1 MNHAKTDP
9 TRCFLA
15 VLAILSLVLRLP
27 ADYGTWES
35 ALEESLNRA
44 INLRILADESFRARQ
59 LERLEAEGFLLIRPL
74 DRALASLDDLEL
86 PQYKWSDFHPEL
98 LKQVEMLE

>member
-1 MNHAKTDP
+1 MNRAKTDP
-9 TRCFLA
+9 RP
-15 VLAILSLVLRLP
+15 LVLGRPGDSVPGFAP
-27 ADYGTWES
+27 ASWES
-35 ALEESLNRA
+35 ELEESLNRT
-44 INLRILADESFRARQ
+44 ISLRILADESFRACQ

-98 LKQVEMLE
+98 LMQVEMLE